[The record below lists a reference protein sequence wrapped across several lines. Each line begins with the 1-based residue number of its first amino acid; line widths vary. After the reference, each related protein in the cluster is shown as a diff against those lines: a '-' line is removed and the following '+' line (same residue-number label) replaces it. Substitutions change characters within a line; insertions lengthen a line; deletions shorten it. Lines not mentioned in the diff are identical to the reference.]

1 MDAKALP
8 ALFLLF
14 LFIVA
19 ASGCVSEGRGWS
31 FTING
36 DPLKTVN
43 GSLYGQLKNDTKTY
57 DGVTGIPLEIFL
69 AYYGVYP
76 ITDVSYNGVVYNW
89 SDAAYAADKDIPMLV
104 EPNGSV
110 YYAGK
115 KELPANINA
124 TVVEKP
130 GVSTLDVAPSVLYAL
145 DAGGEEDLIHEKAN
159 KVVIFYLD
167 AFGYERYLDAR
178 QRGLVDNISSL
189 GEPVKA
195 VCVYPSITQNNAKA
209 MATGLAPD
217 LARGDFRSYL
227 PYNDTVFDILERKG
241 LDAVWVDGNGPPVS
255 VNHTILST
263 DKNGDGSEDDEA
275 TDSAIAEYRAGAD
288 FMVVHF
294 KDTDTIMH
302 DYGPYSPEG
311 LASVKTAD
319 AEVGKILESLDKGT
333 VVIIY
338 ADHGCH
344 TARRGGNHGT
354 LIPDDMYI
362 PLIVGR
368 A

>member
-1 MDAKALP
+1 MDGKKALLSVLLIFFII
-8 ALFLLF
+8 ALT
-14 LFIVA
+14 
-19 ASGCVSEGRGWS
+19 GCVKADREWS

-36 DPLKTVN
+36 DTSKSVN
-43 GSLYGQLKNDTKTY
+43 SSIYENMTNATKTY
-57 DGVTGIPLEIFL
+57 EGVTGIPMEIFL

-76 ITDVSYNGVVYNW
+76 ITGVSYNGTTYNW
-89 SDAAYAADKDIPMLV
+89 SDAAYGADKDIPMLV

-115 KELPANINA
+115 KALPTNINA
-124 TVVEKP
+124 TLVDKP
-130 GVSTLDVAPSVLYAL
+130 GVSTLDVAPSILYAL
-145 DAGGEEDLIHEKAN
+145 GAGGKDDLIHEKTN
-159 KVVIFYLD
+159 RVVLFYLD
-167 AFGYERYLDAR
+167 AFGYERYMDAK
-178 QRGLVDNISSL
+178 QRGLINNISSL

-209 MATGLAPD
+209 MATGLEPN
-217 LARGDFRSYL
+217 LSRGDFRSYL

-241 LDAVWVDGNGPPVS
+241 LTAVWVDGGSPPVA
-255 VNHTILST
+255 VDDTILDIDT
-263 DKNGDGSEDDEA
+263 NGDGSSDDEVA
-275 TDSAIAEYRAGAD
+275 ASAIDEYRAGTG

-302 DYGPYSPEG
+302 QYGPYSPEG
-311 LASVKTAD
+311 LASLKTAD
-319 AEVGKILESLDKGT
+319 AEVGQVLESLDNGT

-368 A
+368 I